1 MPWQN
6 TVRYRVPLQRVLIM
20 SVVSAGLYLLYWFY
34 LTWKHFRDS
43 TDRDAYPVW
52 HALTLLVPIY
62 SLFRIHAHMRVY
74 RELMSMQNLA
84 TTISP
89 GWAVVAVLVSSAMSF
104 WSARISWDTPIT
116 QLEAQINAFL
126 VVVSVVVVVWL
137 LLQVQSN
144 LNRYWAHLYDR
155 VDSSPLGVVEIVLAV
170 IGLFV
175 WFDTIASVV
184 SESYRLGI

>member
-1 MPWQN
+1 
-6 TVRYRVPLQRVLIM
+6 
-20 SVVSAGLYLLYWFY
+20 
-34 LTWKHFRDS
+34 
-43 TDRDAYPVW
+43 
-52 HALTLLVPIY
+52 
-62 SLFRIHAHMRVY
+62 
-74 RELMSMQNLA
+74 MQNLA

-175 WFDTIASVV
+175 WFDTIASV
-184 SESYRLGI
+184 